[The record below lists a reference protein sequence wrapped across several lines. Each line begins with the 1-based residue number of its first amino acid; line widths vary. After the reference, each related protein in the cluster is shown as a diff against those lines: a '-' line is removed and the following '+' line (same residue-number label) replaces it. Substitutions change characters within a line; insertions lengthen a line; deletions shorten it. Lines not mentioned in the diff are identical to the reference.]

1 MKKFLTYS
9 LAILFAGTMASC
21 SKSDPPLPE
30 NSINFTADKQGI
42 DAATTEVEV
51 KLSLSRNTDV
61 AVPITVTLVS
71 TGVVYGTN
79 FSTEPAAVNNSLS
92 LSIPAGSSS
101 TSFKVKRVAGTLLTG
116 AEKIAFT
123 VTSAG
128 SSIVLGSTAK
138 SELSFGAIISDGS
151 SLTLNGITAANEAGT
166 SAGNS
171 VYVDF
176 SANSQ
181 TAVDRASWVLGFS
194 AGSDFRV
201 RLNNFNGT
209 SAIVLTDKTDLSTV
223 TEAQLKLSDFD
234 IPLGTAGAFG
244 NIDNVYG
251 DVTKDIISTVSTTD
265 ASNKVYVIN
274 PVGGSRTA
282 VLAMENLYKIRVLR
296 KGEGYTLQYAK
307 VKETT
312 FKTIDIPKSGT
323 SNFDFLTFDAGTAK
337 VVPIEPAKA
346 KWDIVWTWSL
356 YYGGTGAAAYPY
368 GFSDIVFSNNLGGVT
383 TAEVLT
389 ATVSYANYA
398 EANIAATTFV
408 NKHDVVGSAWRST
421 SPATGVKTDRFYV
434 IKDGSGNVYKLK
446 FVSMGAGDGGVRGKP
461 VVEYKLVKKA

>member
-30 NSINFTADKQGI
+30 NSINFTTDKQGI

-123 VTSAG
+123 VTSPG

-201 RLNNFNGT
+201 RLNNFIGT

-265 ASNKVYVIN
+265 ASNKVYIIN

-307 VKETT
+307 
-312 FKTIDIPKSGT
+312 
-323 SNFDFLTFDAGTAK
+323 
-337 VVPIEPAKA
+337 
-346 KWDIVWTWSL
+346 
-356 YYGGTGAAAYPY
+356 
-368 GFSDIVFSNNLGGVT
+368 
-383 TAEVLT
+383 
-389 ATVSYANYA
+389 
-398 EANIAATTFV
+398 
-408 NKHDVVGSAWRST
+408 
-421 SPATGVKTDRFYV
+421 
-434 IKDGSGNVYKLK
+434 LK
-446 FVSMGAGDGGVRGKP
+446 KQLSKQ
-461 VVEYKLVKKA
+461 